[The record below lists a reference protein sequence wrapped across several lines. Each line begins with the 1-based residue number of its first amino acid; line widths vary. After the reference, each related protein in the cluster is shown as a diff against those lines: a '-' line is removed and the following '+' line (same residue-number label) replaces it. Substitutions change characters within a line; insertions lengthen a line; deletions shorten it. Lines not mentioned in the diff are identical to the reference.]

1 MFLEEAEQYNCLDN
15 HDAFCCEVFRS
26 GGVVDVAKSLEKMRS
41 EVKIVDLLKI

>member
-15 HDAFCCEVFRS
+15 HDAFCCEVFRC
-26 GGVVDVAKSLEKMRS
+26 GGVVDVAKSLEKMRN